1 MGKDY
6 YSILGVSRDADD
18 ESVKRA
24 YRKAAMKHHP
34 DRNPTNKEAAEAKF
48 KEISEAYEVLSDK
61 QKRAIFDQVGEEG
74 LKGGGVPPGGGGGGG
89 GGGGMGGFPGGAGG
103 FQFNFGGPGGGGG
116 GGGGFRPG
124 DANDIFAQFFS
135 GMGSMGGGG
144 MGGMRGARG
153 GTGSGAAGGH
163 PFASMFG
170 GMGGGGGG
178 DEDDE
183 EMGGMGGTG
192 GFGQRNNRAPQKAP
206 PIKHK
211 LRLTLE
217 ELYSGCTKKMKI
229 TRNRVDDR
237 GQLQPSAKVVEIAVR
252 PGWKAGTKVTFERE
266 GDERQGE
273 IPSDIVFE
281 IAEAKHARFTRRGD
295 DLVYKRAVT
304 LTEALVGVKV
314 RVAALD
320 GSTVEVDVSEGG
332 IYPGLTRTLKGK
344 GMPVSKREGQF
355 GDLIVEFDVIFPKT
369 KLTQAQKQLILDA
382 KLPSQ

>member
-18 ESVKRA
+18 DAIKKA
-24 YRKAAMKHHP
+24 YRKQAMKHHP
-34 DRNPTNKEAAEAKF
+34 DRNPNAKEAAEAKF

-74 LKGGGVPPGGGGGGG
+74 LKGGGVPPGGGGGGP
-89 GGGGMGGFPGGAGG
+89 GGMGGFPGGAQG

-116 GGGGFRPG
+116 GFRPQ
-124 DANDIFAQFFS
+124 DANDIFAQFFG
-135 GMGSMGGGG
+135 GMGG

-153 GTGSGAAGGH
+153 GAGGGAAGGH
-163 PFASMFG
+163 PFASMFS

-178 DEDDE
+178 EDEDE
-183 EMGGMGGTG
+183 EMGGMGG
-192 GFGQRNNRAPQKAP
+192 FGQRNNRSGPKKAP

-211 LRLTLE
+211 LPLTLE
-217 ELYSGCTKKMKI
+217 ELYHGCTKKMKI
-229 TRNRVDDR
+229 TRNRLDDR
-237 GQLQPSAKVVEIAVR
+237 GQPQPTPKVVEIAVR
-252 PGWKAGTKVTFERE
+252 PGWKAGTKVTFEKE

-295 DLVYKRAVT
+295 DLVYKRSVT
-304 LTEALVGVKV
+304 LTEALVGLKV

-320 GSTVEVDVSEGG
+320 GGTVEVDVSEGG
-332 IYPGLTRTLKGK
+332 IYPGFTRTVKGK
-344 GMPVSKREGQF
+344 GMPVSKRDGQF
-355 GDLIVEFDVIFPKT
+355 GDLIIDFEVIFPKT

>member
-6 YSILGVSRDADD
+6 YSILGVPRDADD
-18 ESVKRA
+18 EAIKKA
-24 YRKAAMKHHP
+24 YRKQAMKHHP
-34 DRNPTNKEAAEAKF
+34 DRNPSNKEAAEAKF

-74 LKGGGVPPGGGGGGG
+74 LKGGGVPPGAGGA
-89 GGGGMGGFPGGAGG
+89 GGMGGFPGGASG

-116 GGGGFRPG
+116 GFRPQ

-135 GMGSMGGGG
+135 GMGGL
-144 MGGMRGARG
+144 GGMRGARG
-153 GTGSGAAGGH
+153 GGAGGAAGGH

-170 GMGGGGGG
+170 GMGGGEEE
-178 DEDDE
+178 EDDDMSG
-183 EMGGMGGTG
+183 MGGMG
-192 GFGQRNNRAPQKAP
+192 GFGQRNNRGGPRKAP

-211 LRLTLE
+211 LQLTLE
-217 ELYSGCTKKMKI
+217 ELYHGCTKKMKI
-229 TRNRVDDR
+229 TRLRLDER
-237 GQLQPSAKVVEIAVR
+237 GQSQPTPKVVEIAVR

-266 GDERQGE
+266 GDERPGE

-281 IAEAKHARFTRRGD
+281 ITESKHPRFTRRGD
-295 DLVYKRAVT
+295 DLVYKRTVT
-304 LTEALVGVKV
+304 LTESLVGLKV
-314 RVAALD
+314 RVVALD
-320 GSTVEVDVSEGG
+320 GSTAEVDVSDGG
-332 IYPGLTRTLKGK
+332 IYPGLTKTVKGK

-355 GDLIVEFDVIFPKT
+355 GDLIVEFDVIFPRT

>member
-6 YSILGVSRDADD
+6 YAILGVARDADD
-18 ESVKRA
+18 EAIKRA
-24 YRKAAMKHHP
+24 YRKQAMRHHP
-34 DRNPTNKEAAEAKF
+34 DRNPSNKEAAEAKF

-74 LKGGGVPPGGGGGGG
+74 LKGGVPPGSGGGGGGAG
-89 GGGGMGGFPGGAGG
+89 PAGMGGFPGGG
-103 FQFNFGGPGGGGG
+103 FQFSFGGPGGGS
-116 GGGGFRPG
+116 GGGGFRPQ
-124 DANDIFAQFFS
+124 DANDIFAQFF
-135 GMGSMGGGG
+135 GGG
-144 MGGMRGARG
+144 MGGMRGGRAG
-153 GTGSGAAGGH
+153 GGGGAAGGH

-178 DEDDE
+178 GDEDDDDDMAG
-183 EMGGMGGTG
+183 MGGMGGMG
-192 GFGQRNNRAPQKAP
+192 GFGQRNNRGGPRKAA

-211 LRLTLE
+211 LQLTLE

-229 TRNRVDDR
+229 TRSRLDER
-237 GQLQPSAKVVEIAVR
+237 GQPQPTPKVVEIAVR

-266 GDERQGE
+266 GDERPGE
-273 IPSDIVFE
+273 IASDIVFE
-281 IAEAKHARFTRRGD
+281 IAEAKHARFSRRGD
-295 DLVYKRAVT
+295 ELVYRRSVT
-304 LTEALVGVKV
+304 LTEALVGLKV
-314 RVAALD
+314 RVLALD

-332 IYPGLTRTLKGK
+332 IYPGLTRVVKGK

-355 GDLIVEFDVIFPKT
+355 GDLIIEFDVVFPKT